1 MAGRLGGEETN
12 VSFRVETGLLNLE
25 TEQYAGKGQHLM
37 GIDGIA
43 AAARK
48 IEALGFDGATM
59 PEAGYDPFL
68 PLMIAAEHTKRIN
81 LGTNVA
87 IAFPRSPMVVA
98 QMAWDL
104 QRFSGG
110 RFQLGLGT
118 QVKGHNERRYATPW
132 TAPPGPRLRE
142 YILCLRAIFET
153 FQTGKRPGFNGQYY
167 NFTLMS
173 PFFNPGPIE
182 HPHVPIHIAAVNTYM
197 ARLAGELCD
206 GLRLHPIGT
215 FKYTKEILMP
225 VIESGARKASRN
237 LADID
242 IVGAPFMAIGA
253 SEKEIVAAKDAL
265 RQRIAFYASTRT
277 YHSVLE
283 FHGWADVGMQLH
295 QLSLEGKW
303 QEMPG
308 LITDEMLAE
317 FAIIA
322 TYDELVAKVKQR
334 CAGVFST
341 VLLEFPPGL
350 REDDAKVRYIVQA
363 LRE

>member
-1 MAGRLGGEETN
+1 M
-12 VSFRVETGLLNLE
+12 SFRVETGLLNLE

-48 IEALGFDGATM
+48 IEALGFDGATV

-68 PLMIAAEHTKRIN
+68 PLMIAAEHTKRIS

-104 QRFSGG
+104 QRLSGG

-206 GLRLHPIGT
+206 GVRLHPIGT

-225 VIESGARKASRN
+225 VIESGAQKAGRR

-253 SEKEIVAAKDAL
+253 SEKEIAAAKDAL

-277 YHSVLE
+277 YHAVLE
-283 FHGWADVGMQLH
+283 FHGWTDVGMQLH

-303 QEMPG
+303 QEMAG
-308 LITDEMLAE
+308 LISDGMLDE

-322 TYDELVAKVKQR
+322 THDELVSKVKRR
-334 CAGVFST
+334 CAAVFST
-341 VLLEFPPGL
+341 VLLDLPPGL
-350 REDDAKVRYIVQA
+350 REDEAKVRQIVHA